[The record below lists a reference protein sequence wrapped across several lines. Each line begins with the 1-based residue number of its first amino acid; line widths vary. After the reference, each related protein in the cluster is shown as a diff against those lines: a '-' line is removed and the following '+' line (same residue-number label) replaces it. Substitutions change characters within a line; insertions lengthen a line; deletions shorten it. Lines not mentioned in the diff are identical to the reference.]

1 MFIISPPAVHLG
13 MRVRP
18 GVSDMGRT
26 GGVCALTAYHAHHR
40 MTSVRKGASLEASTA
55 SADSAAAGAIVAA
68 LARAGT
74 RLMFGVPG
82 GGPNLDVVGA
92 AEAAGLRFVLA
103 HAETAATIM
112 AATSADLTGT
122 PGAVV
127 VTRGPGLA
135 SAVNGI
141 AHAALDR
148 LPVVVIADTV
158 AATRISHQRIDQGA
172 LGRSVAK
179 AAVAVSG
186 PPTAA
191 RAVATALAAPPG
203 PVIAN
208 MDDGKANEQGSPWMD
223 DGAAD
228 QRGPRR
234 VQNGVE
240 VQTLQAG
247 QDMAARAGRAIL
259 AEAVAG
265 ARRPVLLLGTGAI
278 PRTAAVRDAL
288 DGRGIPALHTYRAR
302 GVLPDSGAEA
312 AGLVTGGTMEWPLL
326 SAADLIVG
334 LGVDE
339 AEMIPARWD
348 YAARTILVSEPGAPP
363 SRGWFT
369 GATELTMPLAEA
381 LDVLAA
387 GPGGTTEWPADA
399 GRAARADAAR
409 RLAAAAVAA
418 PGRLAPQQVVAT
430 ARACVPP
437 ETIAT
442 VDAGAHMLAAMPLW
456 DVPQP
461 KMLLTSSGLATM
473 GYALPAAIAAAL
485 CRPQTQ
491 GAPEAPVLAFT
502 GDGGLGMTLAEIE
515 TAVRLSLRVIV
526 IVFNDAAL
534 SLIKIKQKPAGHGGD
549 EAVRYRPVS
558 FAAAAAAMGAA
569 GAAVTSERELAA
581 ALADALARP
590 GPTVIDAGVD
600 PAGYPAIMDLSRG
613 QAGRRSVP
621 GIGRA
626 NPVKEHAQ

>member
-1 MFIISPPAVHLG
+1 M
-13 MRVRP
+13 
-18 GVSDMGRT
+18 
-26 GGVCALTAYHAHHR
+26 
-40 MTSVRKGASLEASTA
+40 EASTA
-55 SADSAAAGAIVAA
+55 PAAAESIVAA
-68 LARAGT
+68 LVQAGT

-92 AEAAGLRFVLA
+92 AEAAGIRFVLA
-103 HAETAATIM
+103 HGETAATIM
-112 AATSADLTGT
+112 AATSADLTGA

-158 AATRISHQRIDQGA
+158 AAADGGRISHQRIDQAA

-179 AAVAVSG
+179 AAVTVAGPRAAAEAV
-186 PPTAA
+186 AVA
-191 RAVATALAAPPG
+191 RAAPAG

-208 MDDGKANEQGSPWMD
+208 MDASMDTSATGPDGSP
-223 DGAAD
+223 G
-228 QRGPRR
+228 RR
-234 VQNGVE
+234 RAGNGVE
-240 VQTLQAG
+240 APTLRAAE
-247 QDMAARAGRAIL
+247 DAAARAGRALL
-259 AEAVAG
+259 AEAVRA
-265 ARRPVLLLGTGAI
+265 ARRPVVLLGTGAI
-278 PRTAAVRDAL
+278 PRTAAVRAAL
-288 DGRGIPALHTYRAR
+288 AGRGIPALHTYRAR
-302 GVLPDSGAEA
+302 GVLPDSAAEA

-334 LGVDE
+334 MGVDE
-339 AEMIPARWD
+339 AELIPARWD
-348 YAARTILVSEPGAPP
+348 YPARTILVTEPGAVPP
-363 SRGWFT
+363 GGWFT
-369 GATELTMPLAEA
+369 GATELTMPLTEA

-387 GPGGTTEWPADA
+387 GPEPDWPTDA
-399 GRAARADAAR
+399 GRVAKADAAR

-430 ARACVPP
+430 ARACAPP

-442 VDAGAHMLAAMPLW
+442 VDAGAHMLVAMPLW
-456 DVPQP
+456 EVPEP
-461 KMLLTSSGLATM
+461 RMLLTSSGLATM

-485 CRPQTQ
+485 CLPQTPGLRQ
-491 GAPEAPVLAFT
+491 TPGLPQTRGVPEAPVLAFT

-515 TAVRLSLRVIV
+515 TAVRLALRVVV

-534 SLIKIKQKPAGHGGD
+534 SLIKIKQRPPGHGGE

-558 FAAAAAAMGAA
+558 FAAAAAALGAA
-569 GAAVTSERELAA
+569 GAAVTTERELAA

-590 GPTVIDAGVD
+590 GPTVIDAAVD
-600 PAGYPAIMDLSRG
+600 PACYPAVMDLSRG

-621 GIGRA
+621 GISRA
-626 NPVKEHAQ
+626 SHRKEHAR

>member
-1 MFIISPPAVHLG
+1 MTT
-13 MRVRP
+13 
-18 GVSDMGRT
+18 VS
-26 GGVCALTAYHAHHR
+26 
-40 MTSVRKGASLEASTA
+40 KGASVEASTA
-55 SADSAAAGAIVAA
+55 SPAAGAAGAAGAIVAA

-82 GGPNLDVVGA
+82 GGPSLDVVGA

-103 HAETAATIM
+103 HGETAATIM
-112 AATSADLTGT
+112 AATSADLTGV

-158 AATRISHQRIDQGA
+158 AAADAGRVSHQRIDQAA

-179 AAVAVSG
+179 AAVTVGG
-186 PPTAA
+186 PPAA
-191 RAVATALAAPPG
+191 AAAVAAGAVATALAAPPG

-208 MDDGKANEQGSPWMD
+208 MDDSAANQ
-223 DGAAD
+223 DGL
-228 QRGPRR
+228 PRAET
-234 VQNGVE
+234 GVE
-240 VQTLQAG
+240 AQTRRAAEET
-247 QDMAARAGRAIL
+247 AARAGRVIL
-259 AEAVAG
+259 AEAVRG
-265 ARRPVLLLGTGAI
+265 ARRPLVLLGTGAI

-363 SRGWFT
+363 ANGWFT
-369 GATELTMPLAEA
+369 GATALTMPIDEA
-381 LDVLAA
+381 LGVLAA
-387 GPGGTTEWPADA
+387 GPGGTIEWPPNA
-399 GRAARADAAR
+399 GRAAKADAAR
-409 RLAAAAVAA
+409 RLAAAATAA

-430 ARACVPP
+430 ARACAPP

-442 VDAGAHMLAAMPLW
+442 VDAGAHMLVAMPLW

-485 CRPQTQ
+485 CLPQTQ
-491 GAPEAPVLAFT
+491 GLPPTQGTPRTPVLAFT
-502 GDGGLGMTLAEIE
+502 GDGGLGLTLAEIE

-569 GAAVTSERELAA
+569 GIAVTSERELAA
-581 ALADALARP
+581 ALTDALARP
-590 GPTVIDAGVD
+590 GPTVIDAHVD
-600 PAGYPAIMDLSRG
+600 PAGYPAVMDLSRG
-613 QAGRRSVP
+613 QAGCRSVP
-621 GIGRA
+621 GISRA
-626 NPVKEHAQ
+626 NQATQVKERVQ

>member
-1 MFIISPPAVHLG
+1 M
-13 MRVRP
+13 
-18 GVSDMGRT
+18 
-26 GGVCALTAYHAHHR
+26 
-40 MTSVRKGASLEASTA
+40 EASTA
-55 SADSAAAGAIVAA
+55 PAAAEAIVAA
-68 LARAGT
+68 LVQAGT

-92 AEAAGLRFVLA
+92 AEAAGIRFVLA
-103 HAETAATIM
+103 HGETAATIM
-112 AATSADLTGT
+112 AATSADLTGA
-122 PGAVV
+122 PGSVV

-148 LPVVVIADTV
+148 LPLVVIADTV
-158 AATRISHQRIDQGA
+158 AEARISHQRLDQGA

-179 AAVAVSG
+179 AAVTVSG
-186 PPTAA
+186 SPAAA

-208 MDDGKANEQGSPWMD
+208 LD
-223 DGAAD
+223 DGAAAE
-228 QRGPRR
+228 QGTRR
-234 VQNGVE
+234 AENGAE
-240 VQTLQAG
+240 AQTFRAAEE
-247 QDMAARAGRAIL
+247 MAARAGRAIL
-259 AEAVAG
+259 AEAVRA
-265 ARRPVLLLGTGAI
+265 ARRPVVLLGTGVI

-288 DGRGIPALHTYRAR
+288 NGRGLPALHTYRAR
-302 GVLPDSGAEA
+302 GVLPDSNAGA

-326 SAADLIVG
+326 GAADLIVG

-348 YAARTILVSEPGAPP
+348 YPARTILVAEPGAPP
-363 SRGWFT
+363 ARGWFT
-369 GATELTMPLAEA
+369 GATELTMPLTEA

-387 GPGGTTEWPADA
+387 GPEPDWPPDA
-399 GRAARADAAR
+399 GRVAKADAAR

-430 ARACVPP
+430 ARAFAPP

-442 VDAGAHMLAAMPLW
+442 VDAGAHMLVAMPLW
-456 DVPQP
+456 EVPEP
-461 KMLLTSSGLATM
+461 GRLLVSSGLATM

-485 CRPQTQ
+485 C
-491 GAPEAPVLAFT
+491 APRAPVLAFT

-515 TAVRLSLRVIV
+515 TAVRLSLRVVV

-534 SLIKIKQKPAGHGGD
+534 SLIELKQRPAGQGGA

-569 GAAVTSERELAA
+569 GAEVTTERDLAA
-581 ALADALARP
+581 ALAAALRRP
-590 GPTVIDAGVD
+590 GPTVIDASVD

-613 QAGRRSVP
+613 RAGRRSGP
-621 GIGRA
+621 GISRA
-626 NPVKEHAQ
+626 RQVRYP